1 MDEQQQIQ
9 NLEVRVRRL
18 EQLHIWGIS
27 AVFLV
32 GIAYL
37 VTKTKK

>member
-1 MDEQQQIQ
+1 MVIMEDNQLQ

-27 AVFLV
+27 I
-32 GIAYL
+32 IALGVIYFAI
-37 VTKTKK
+37 KK